1 MYDEKRGN
9 DMEFTHKFSLGA
21 VSMDKMLEEYHQLR
35 KVRKN
40 CQSCEN
46 YGQRWSCPEYGFD
59 EVLFLREFKY
69 MYLIGRE
76 YTIPRKDRQKVISV
90 PMCKEY
96 SEQVTRAIKMESW
109 RDLIQLEK
117 DIPGVLTLI
126 PGHCEICD
134 LSGGKCTRPE
144 GKPCPHTDVM
154 RFSLEGLGFD
164 VDAVS
169 KFEIGMLLRWPQD
182 GHLPEK
188 LCAVMGIM
196 SNEKIPMDKIK
207 AHFPDTKKNWLQFKC
222 DDLEKRNEVHQT
234 VKRQESWVDN
244 QAKMYRAM
252 KEGSDY
258 QTPSSWL
265 GYKSDALNSGEYVKN
280 KEWVFNEA
288 AIEED
293 ELEIAPKDIM
303 EDVPEVKVPT
313 EEPSKEADQ
322 IMVNKVA
329 EAITVPEPE
338 KTEDQN
344 NTEKVEEDQK
354 YKWLGFKRNVE
365 EASEAYY
372 QQPIRKFMTSE
383 ESCEEE
389 TKKTDI
395 PKADE
400 EVVQTSE
407 TLSEAT
413 KASVKREED
422 QKTEGQTTDYVDDTE
437 APVETTQ
444 IPLMVED
451 QESNPKESVQES
463 FEKVV
468 DPYPDLPES
477 MRPKPV
483 EIEPEIVELPD
494 VNTVENVLSAALEIA
509 KDVVGDNYKNPPTP
523 KVQEQPKDEVA
534 ETIEDPEETA
544 KNYKWLNYKAPDLKD
559 DDGFEKG
566 SWKNKRSY

>member
-35 KVRKN
+35 KVRKS
-40 CQSCEN
+40 CQSCGE

-76 YTIPRKDRQKVISV
+76 YIIPRKDRQKFLSV

-96 SEQVTRAIKMESW
+96 CVQAMRAINMESW
-109 RDLIQLEK
+109 RDLMQLEK

-188 LCAVMGIM
+188 LCAVMAVM

-207 AHFPDTKKNWLQFKC
+207 SYFKDTKKNWLKFQG
-222 DDLEKRNEVHQT
+222 DSPEKRNEVRQT
-234 VKRQESWVDN
+234 VKRQESWIDN

-252 KEGSDY
+252 KEGGDY

-265 GYKSDALNSGEYVKN
+265 GYKSDALDSGEYVKN
-280 KEWVFNEA
+280 KEWTFNEE

-293 ELEIAPKDIM
+293 EIETAPKDIM
-303 EDVPEVKVPT
+303 QDVPEVKVPT
-313 EEPSKEADQ
+313 EEPSEEADQ
-322 IMVNKVA
+322 LMVKKVA
-329 EAITVPEPE
+329 EAINVPEVE
-338 KTEDQN
+338 KTEAQKDI
-344 NTEKVEEDQK
+344 EAAEEEQK

-383 ESCEEE
+383 ESSEGGN
-389 TKKTDI
+389 
-395 PKADE
+395 DE
-400 EVVQTSE
+400 EVDTKTDASE
-407 TLSEAT
+407 ETHEQIETPPVTPEKTEDNKTETERVCTPVEPIKTAAIEEEPIT
-413 KASVKREED
+413 VPKASVD
-422 QKTEGQTTDYVDDTE
+422 
-437 APVETTQ
+437 
-444 IPLMVED
+444 
-451 QESNPKESVQES
+451 ES
-463 FEKVV
+463 FETAT
-468 DPYPDLPES
+468 DPYPELPPS
-477 MRPKPV
+477 MRPEPV
-483 EIEPEIVELPD
+483 EIEPEIIELPD

-509 KDVVGDNYKNPPTP
+509 KDVVGDHYKKPPTP
-523 KVQEQPKDEVA
+523 KVQEQPKA
-534 ETIEDPEETA
+534 ETTETVEDTDETV

-559 DDGFEKG
+559 DDDFEKG
-566 SWKNKRSY
+566 SWKNKRNY